1 MMNCLPA
8 GYVMR
13 LASAADFPAIRA
25 FYDRLIDDMEHL
37 PHHPMWDKEGHPSDA
52 CLRSALAGGELWV
65 ADAAGSV
72 AGALIL
78 NHAANDGYRQVPWC
92 VQAGPEQVAIVH
104 AFGVATSHQ
113 GKGLGSAMMRHVIS
127 HCRAAGDKAIRLDLI
142 DLNRPAEK
150 VYLGLGFTRCA
161 EIELYY
167 EEVGWQ
173 LFHMFELAL

>member
-1 MMNCLPA
+1 MSTLPD
-8 GYVMR
+8 GYSLR
-13 LASAADFPAIRA
+13 LAAESEFSSIRA
-25 FYDRLIDDMEHL
+25 FYDRLIDDLAQL

-52 CLRSALAGGELWV
+52 YIRSALAGGELWV
-65 ADAAGSV
+65 AETGACEV

-78 NHAANDGYRQVPWC
+78 NHAANDGYKQVPWR
-92 VQAGPEQVAIVH
+92 VQAEPQQVAIVH

-113 GKGLGSAMMRHVIS
+113 GRGLGSAMMHHVIRL
-127 HCRAAGDKAIRLDLI
+127 CREAGDKAIRLDLI
-142 DLNRPAEK
+142 DLNRPTEK
-150 VYLGLGFTRCA
+150 VYFKLGFTKCA